1 MGLRAQKHRNNP
13 LVSGDFKVK
22 AIGDV
27 MKDRLIK
34 ALAHQGNIRIM
45 AVNST
50 QSVSHLVDL
59 FDLYPTSAAAL
70 GRFISIGYIMG
81 GMLKAKEESISATL
95 KGSNEIKQLVMV
107 ATSFGTIKATISNPH
122 VTRIHPVSGK
132 LDVGNAIG
140 NGTLS
145 VVKNLGLKHSFASTV
160 NLVSSEIGEDF
171 TTYFATSEQTPT
183 AISVG
188 VLVNE
193 DGSIASA
200 GALMIQL
207 MPGHSEIDIQ
217 MVEHVIANLKP
228 ISTIFL
234 EEPNVEQLVLSLF
247 DETQVLEEKDVIYE
261 CDCSYERMRKG
272 LSLIDMVDLKDMIR
286 EDQEA
291 HIECQFCKENYH
303 FSLEVL
309 LEIKK
314 EKESMHEYRVH

>member
-1 MGLRAQKHRNNP
+1 
-13 LVSGDFKVK
+13 
-22 AIGDV
+22 

-50 QSVSHLVDL
+50 QTVNHLVNL

-107 ATSFGTIKATISNPH
+107 ASSFGTIKATISNPH
-122 VTRIHPVSGK
+122 VNMVHPVSGK
-132 LDVGNAIG
+132 LDVGGAIG
-140 NGTLS
+140 EGTLS
-145 VVKNLGLKHSFASTV
+145 VVKNLGLKHNFASTV
-160 NLVSSEIGEDF
+160 DLVSSEIGEDF

-193 DGSIASA
+193 DGSVASA
-200 GALMIQL
+200 GALVIQL
-207 MPGHSEIDIQ
+207 MPGHDEADIQ

-228 ISTIFL
+228 ISTILF
-234 EEPNVEQLVLSLF
+234 EEPSIENLVLALF
-247 DETQVLEEKDVIYE
+247 DNTEVLEEKMLCMNVIVPMSVCVKVYH
-261 CDCSYERMRKG
+261 
-272 LSLIDMVDLKDMIR
+272 SLIWLILKILS
-286 EDQEA
+286 E
-291 HIECQFCKENYH
+291 K
-303 FSLEVL
+303 
-309 LEIKK
+309 IKK
-314 EKESMHEYRVH
+314 HTLNVNFVEKTIISL

>member
-1 MGLRAQKHRNNP
+1 
-13 LVSGDFKVK
+13 
-22 AIGDV
+22 

-50 QSVSHLVDL
+50 QTVNHLVNL

-107 ATSFGTIKATISNPH
+107 ASSFGTIKATISNPH
-122 VTRIHPVSGK
+122 VNMIHPVSGK
-132 LDVGNAIG
+132 LDVGGAIG
-140 NGTLS
+140 EGTLS
-145 VVKNLGLKHSFASTV
+145 VVKNLGLKHNFASTV
-160 NLVSSEIGEDF
+160 DLVSSEIGEDF

-193 DGSIASA
+193 DGSVASA
-200 GALMIQL
+200 GALVIQL
-207 MPGHSEIDIQ
+207 MPGHDEADIQ

-228 ISTIFL
+228 ISTILF
-234 EEPNVEQLVLSLF
+234 EEPSIENLVLALF
-247 DETQVLEEKDVIYE
+247 DNTEVLEEKDVMYE
-261 CDCSYERMRKG
+261 CDCSYDRMRKG
-272 LSLIDMVDLKDMIR
+272 LSLIDMVDLKDIIR

-291 HIECQFCKENYH
+291 HIECQFCRENYH
-303 FSLEVL
+303 FSLDDL

-314 EKESMHEYRVH
+314 EKESIHEYRVH

>member
-1 MGLRAQKHRNNP
+1 MTDI
-13 LVSGDFKVK
+13 LV
-22 AIGDV
+22 
-27 MKDRLIK
+27 K

-45 AVNST
+45 AVNT
-50 QSVSHLVDL
+50 KESVNHLVTL

-107 ATSFGTIKATISNPH
+107 ARSDGTLKATISNPH
-122 VTRIHPVSGK
+122 VNMVHPITGK
-132 LDVGNAIG
+132 LDVGGAIG
-140 NGTLS
+140 EGTLS
-145 VVKNLGLKHSFASTV
+145 VVKNLGLKHNFASTV
-160 NLVSSEIGEDF
+160 DLTTSEIGDDF

-193 DGSIASA
+193 DGSVESA
-200 GALMIQL
+200 GALCIQL
-207 MPGHSEIDIQ
+207 MPGHDEADIL
-217 MVEHVIANLKP
+217 MVEHILQNLKP
-228 ISTIFL
+228 ISTIL
-234 EEPNVEQLVLSLF
+234 KEDGDVVSLVKMLF
-247 DETQVLEEKDVIYE
+247 DDTSILETKEVKYE

-272 LSLIDMVDLKDMIR
+272 LSLIDMVDLKDIIR

-291 HIECQFCKENYH
+291 HIECQFCREQYH
-303 FSLEVL
+303 FTLDDL

-314 EKESMHEYRVH
+314 EKEAVHEHRIH